1 MRLVVGIVQLVQYQ
15 FSLPMEHHYHTT
27 HNKTETLDLA
37 KEFAATLVA
46 GDVVALYGDLGAGK
60 TEFVRGICEYFQVGD
75 IVSSPTFTI
84 INSYEG
90 VLPEGDEEELKL
102 YHLDLYRINSHKELQ
117 EIGFD
122 ECLAAQD
129 SIKLIEW
136 AEKAN
141 GNLPR
146 KRYSVIFKLDDK
158 DEDVRTIEIRR
169 TLQNDTDEA
178 VNIAP
183 TT

>member
-1 MRLVVGIVQLVQYQ
+1 M
-15 FSLPMEHHYHTT
+15 PMEHHYHIT

-37 KEFAATLVA
+37 KEFAATLLS
-46 GDVVALYGDLGAGK
+46 GDIVALYGDLGAGK

-90 VLPEGDEEELKL
+90 VMPPEDDELKL
-102 YHLDLYRINSHKELQ
+102 YHLDLYRINSEKELQ

-136 AEKAN
+136 ADKAN

-146 KRYSVIFKLDDK
+146 KRYSVIFTLDEK
-158 DEDVRTIEIRR
+158 EEDVRNIEIRR
-169 TLQNDTDEA
+169 TEANDNDEA
-178 VNIAP
+178 VMIAYAS
-183 TT
+183 

>member
-1 MRLVVGIVQLVQYQ
+1 
-15 FSLPMEHHYHTT
+15 MEHHYHIT

-37 KEFAATLVA
+37 KEFAAKLIA
-46 GDVVALYGDLGAGK
+46 GDIVALYGDLGAGK
-60 TEFVRGICEYFQVGD
+60 TEFVRGICEYFQVSD

-90 VLPEGDEEELKL
+90 IMPSDDEEIKL
-102 YHLDLYRINSHKELQ
+102 YHLDLYRINSEKELQ

-136 AEKAN
+136 ADKAN
-141 GNLPR
+141 NSLPR
-146 KRYSVIFKLDDK
+146 KRYSVIFTLDEK
-158 DEDVRTIEIRR
+158 EEDVRNIEIRL
-169 TLQNDTDEA
+169 TNANDDDEA
-178 VNIAP
+178 VTVKVA
-183 TT
+183 

>member
-1 MRLVVGIVQLVQYQ
+1 
-15 FSLPMEHHYHTT
+15 MEHHYHIT

-37 KEFAATLVA
+37 KEFAATLLS
-46 GDVVALYGDLGAGK
+46 GDIVALYGDLGAGK

-90 VLPEGDEEELKL
+90 VMPPEDDELKL
-102 YHLDLYRINSHKELQ
+102 YHLDLYRINSEKELQ

-136 AEKAN
+136 ADKAN

-146 KRYSVIFKLDDK
+146 KRYSVIFTLDEK
-158 DEDVRTIEIRR
+158 EEDVRNIEIRR
-169 TLQNDTDEA
+169 TEANDNDEA
-178 VNIAP
+178 VMIAYAS
-183 TT
+183 

>member
-1 MRLVVGIVQLVQYQ
+1 
-15 FSLPMEHHYHTT
+15 MEHHYHIT

-37 KEFAATLVA
+37 KEFAATLA
-46 GDVVALYGDLGAGK
+46 PGDIVALYGDLGAGK
-60 TEFVRGICEYFQVGD
+60 TEFVRGVCDFFQVGD

-84 INSYEG
+84 INSYIG
-90 VLPEGDEEELKL
+90 VLPPDEDEIKM
-102 YHLDLYRINSHKELQ
+102 YHLDLYRINSPKELQ

-141 GNLPR
+141 GSLPR
-146 KRYSVIFKLDDK
+146 KRYSIVFRLDDK
-158 DEDVRTIEIRR
+158 EEDMRKIEIRR
-169 TLQNDTDEA
+169 TEASDSDEA
-178 VNIAP
+178 VAVVYEQ
-183 TT
+183 

>member
-1 MRLVVGIVQLVQYQ
+1 
-15 FSLPMEHHYHTT
+15 MEHHYHIT
-27 HNKTETLDLA
+27 HTKTETLDLA
-37 KEFAATLVA
+37 KEFAATLMA

-60 TEFVRGICEYFQVGD
+60 TEFVRGICEYFHVGD

-90 VLPEGDEEELKL
+90 VMPPDEEELKL
-102 YHLDLYRINSHKELQ
+102 YHLDLYRINSTKELQ

-141 GNLPR
+141 GSLPR
-146 KRYSVIFKLDDK
+146 KRYSVIFTLDDK
-158 DEDVRTIEIRR
+158 EEDMRKIEIRR
-169 TLQNDTDEA
+169 TFQDDTDEV
-178 VNIAP
+178 VNIAQAS
-183 TT
+183 

>member
-1 MRLVVGIVQLVQYQ
+1 M
-15 FSLPMEHHYHTT
+15 PMEHHYHIT

-37 KEFAATLVA
+37 KEFAATLIG

-60 TEFVRGICEYFQVGD
+60 TEFVRGICEYFQVVD

-90 VLPEGDEEELKL
+90 VMPPEEDELKL
-102 YHLDLYRINSHKELQ
+102 YHLDLYRINSEKELQ

-129 SIKLIEW
+129 SIKLVEW
-136 AEKAN
+136 ADKAN
-141 GNLPR
+141 GSLPR
-146 KRYSVIFKLDDK
+146 KRYSVIFTLDDNE
-158 DEDVRTIEIRR
+158 EDVRKIEIRR
-169 TLQNDTDEA
+169 TEANDSDEA
-178 VNIAP
+178 VMISAGDKI
-183 TT
+183 T